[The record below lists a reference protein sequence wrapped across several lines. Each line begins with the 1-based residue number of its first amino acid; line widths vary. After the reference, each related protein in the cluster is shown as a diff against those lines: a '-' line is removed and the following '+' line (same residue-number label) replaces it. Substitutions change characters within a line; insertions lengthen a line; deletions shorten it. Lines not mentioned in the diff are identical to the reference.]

1 MSVNLKTMGKDTE
14 RKPRFRGSFIAEGTI
29 LIVFLVLFV
38 TLSFFVRGFLTP
50 NNLSNLVRQAS
61 INGVIALGMTFVIVS
76 AGIDLSVGSSAGFAG
91 MLVALLMTRWG
102 MPIFPAVIL
111 SLLGG
116 TLIGV
121 LNGIVIFDGKVPPFI
136 ATLGS
141 MTVFR
146 GVIMLL
152 SGARMVS
159 GLPRSFT
166 SAAQLTVFGVPSLF
180 IVWLI
185 ATLIA
190 AFIMKNTVF
199 GRNIYAIGSNPE
211 AARLSGINLRLNIIG
226 IYGFSA
232 LMASVAGLMLTMRL
246 ANGIPTAGNGYELDA
261 IAACVIGGASLN
273 GAEGTIVGTVIGAM
287 LMATLRNGG
296 TLMGIDP
303 FILQILIGALIVVA
317 VLIDQVQK
325 HNQ

>member
-1 MSVNLKTMGKDTE
+1 MSTDSKTMGKN
-14 RKPRFRGSFIAEGTI
+14 RGKLRLKGSFIAEGTI
-29 LIVFLVLFV
+29 LVVFLVLFV
-38 TLSFFVRGFLTP
+38 SLSFFVRGFFTP

-91 MLVALLMTRWG
+91 MLAALLMTRWG
-102 MPIFPAVIL
+102 VPIVPSV
-111 SLLGG
+111 LLAIVAG
-116 TLIGV
+116 TLVGV
-121 LNGIVIFDGKVPPFI
+121 LNGVVIFDGKVPPFI

-166 SAAQLTVFGVPSLF
+166 GVGQLTVFGVPSLA
-180 IVWLI
+180 IIWLI
-185 ATLIA
+185 ATVIA

-211 AARLSGINLRLNIIG
+211 AARLSGIDLRRNFYA

-232 LMASVAGLMLTMRL
+232 LMASIAGIMLTMRL
-246 ANGIPTAGNGYELDA
+246 ANGIPTAGQGYELDA

-273 GAEGTIVGTVIGAM
+273 GAEGTIVGTVIGAI